1 MASLIASARVVKLR
15 YNVDTGNL
23 TVPEIN
29 KLKQNFTAKVCRV
42 TTGE

>member
-15 YNVDTGNL
+15 NNVNVGSL
-23 TVPEIN
+23 TVPKIN
-29 KLKQNFTAKVCRV
+29 KLKQNFTAKVRRV